1 MTFLENGAI
10 LCRVERLPWGLPL
23 ITSVTTSRFVTLDA
37 FRGIAAITVVLFHA
51 GLDLDAYVPR
61 FGYLAVDLFFLLSG
75 FVLSRAYD
83 RRLAEGMGVFEFL
96 SIRVLRLFP
105 LFFLGLALGIPVTFV
120 NIKIVEPSLHD
131 IGVHLAFNIF
141 GLPSLINDNGNFQ
154 AAGIRLLFPINLP
167 FWSIF
172 AEFWIA
178 NVVFVL
184 LAKFAGNKT
193 VMLLV
198 AACCVGLFFNEHANY
213 TMDAGAIWNRFF
225 GVFPRVGYSF
235 FCGVLISRMAIS
247 RLQPSVPAWCLS
259 LTLVAILNV
268 PLTGKAAHLFELIS
282 VIFFFPVLIYLGAS
296 AIERFPRAGGLLGDA
311 SYALYAIHSPALVM
325 LRWLT
330 TSDHHAGFI
339 QVVFTITL
347 LPFAWWLG
355 KADTSFRRWLL
366 AAFARRHVPL
376 RAKMTGRPL

>member
-1 MTFLENGAI
+1 L
-10 LCRVERLPWGLPL
+10 GLAV

-37 FRGIAAITVVLFHA
+37 FRGVASITVVLFHA
-51 GLDLDAYVPR
+51 GLDLGAYVPR

-83 RRLAEGMGVFEFL
+83 RRLAGGMGIFEFL
-96 SIRVLRLFP
+96 SIRVVRLFP
-105 LFFLGLALGIPVTFV
+105 LFFLGLVLGIPVTFM
-120 NIKIVEPSLHD
+120 NIKIVEASFHD

-141 GLPSLINDNGNFQ
+141 GLPSLINDQANFQ
-154 AAGIRLLFPINLP
+154 APGIQLLFPINLP

-198 AACCVGLFFNEHANY
+198 AASCVGLFFNEHANY
-213 TMDAGAIWNRFF
+213 TMDAGAIWNRFW

-235 FCGVLISRMAIS
+235 FCGVLISRMAVS
-247 RLQPSVPAWCLS
+247 RLPPSVPAWCLS
-259 LTLVAILNV
+259 LTLVAILNL
-268 PLTGKAAHLFELIS
+268 PLSGKAAHLFELMS
-282 VIFFFPVLIYLGAS
+282 VIFFFPVLIYFGAS
-296 AIERFPRAGGLLGDA
+296 AIERFPRAGELLGDA
-311 SYALYAIHSPALVM
+311 SYALYAIHSPLLVV
-325 LRWLT
+325 LRWF
-330 TSDHHAGFI
+330 TSSDQQAGII
-339 QVVFTITL
+339 QIVFTLTL
-347 LPFAWWLG
+347 LPFAWWLS

-366 AAFARRHVPL
+366 SAFGRWHVPL
-376 RAKMTGRPL
+376 RLQR